1 MAWHRFCSTYGCSNI
16 SHNKG
21 CRNLIT
27 SKDLISALTFTNR
40 YADINNPCWQ
50 TVEWNYNALDVIV
63 QLSQRYREPVGC
75 FLLLL
80 AVILSES
87 IREKRRSKNWVAKKL
102 GTIKSLSE
110 WHHIFCCTIS
120 QSVIFCQFSWELL
133 SRFLGDV
140 F

>member
-1 MAWHRFCSTYGCSNI
+1 MSEIAV
-16 SHNKG
+16 
-21 CRNLIT
+21 
-27 SKDLISALTFTNR
+27 LISALTFTNR

-87 IREKRRSKNWVAKKL
+87 IREKRRSKN
-102 GTIKSLSE
+102 
-110 WHHIFCCTIS
+110 
-120 QSVIFCQFSWELL
+120 
-133 SRFLGDV
+133 
-140 F
+140 